1 MLLKVGELARRAGL
15 TVRTLHHYDSIGLL
29 VASVRSDAGYRL
41 YNRDDIARLHQ
52 IQALRRLG
60 LPLADIGDIL
70 ARPDVSLAGVIDQ
83 QIHMLEHQLAQ
94 TARLRDRL
102 LRLRAQHAS
111 GAAPDLADWLQTLEL
126 MTMYDKYFTDHEL
139 RTLPYFAPDSGVQQR
154 WAALARE
161 AAAALA
167 AGMAPADERAQDLA
181 RRWMLQ
187 LEHDTASNPELAA
200 RLDHMFSSEPAL
212 QQDQGVTPA
221 MIDFIVAAFAETK
234 MRLYEKYLAAD
245 EIAHLRAN
253 YGKRVKEWM
262 PLVAQVHR
270 AIANGDAP
278 EAPASRA
285 LARRWLE
292 LFRSYAGDNPATHE
306 KFRHAMAQEPELL
319 AGTWVTPDTLAFLRQ
334 AMTPL

>member
-1 MLLKVGELARRAGL
+1 
-15 TVRTLHHYDSIGLL
+15 
-29 VASVRSDAGYRL
+29 
-41 YNRDDIARLHQ
+41 
-52 IQALRRLG
+52 
-60 LPLADIGDIL
+60 
-70 ARPDVSLAGVIDQ
+70 
-83 QIHMLEHQLAQ
+83 
-94 TARLRDRL
+94 
-102 LRLRAQHAS
+102 
-111 GAAPDLADWLQTLEL
+111 
-126 MTMYDKYFTDHEL
+126 
-139 RTLPYFAPDSGVQQR
+139 
-154 WAALARE
+154 
-161 AAAALA
+161 
-167 AGMAPADERAQDLA
+167 MAPADEQARDLA

-221 MIDFIVAAFAETK
+221 MVDFIVAAFAETK

-334 AMTPL
+334 AMTPE